1 MTCPHCLSK
10 YDYIYEIKS
19 YLPSRKNVNTRFK
32 NNNFSAITM
41 KILLPNKVGSLSPH
55 IHCSSL
61 TIQVHTS
68 IYLLGIIVY
77 ILIYYM
83 YSVAA
88 HQRGEPER
96 VPESIFKSIY
106 FKTFHQLNKKMM
118 AHLQNELYAN
128 AL

>member
-1 MTCPHCLSK
+1 M
-10 YDYIYEIKS
+10 
-19 YLPSRKNVNTRFK
+19 
-32 NNNFSAITM
+32 
-41 KILLPNKVGSLSPH
+41 
-55 IHCSSL
+55 
-61 TIQVHTS
+61 
-68 IYLLGIIVY
+68 YLLGTIVY

-88 HQRGEPER
+88 HQRGKPER

-106 FKTFHQLNKKMM
+106 FKTFHQLNLKMM